1 MEETSE
7 LDTLTTKFN
16 NLCDDTVEIQTI
28 PNTSSS
34 STSTKVTSIKNY
46 KKIGFMVLGVF
57 IFSVILTY
65 FFIDP
70 KLYKENDKVSKK
82 QFLFIS
88 LCVTLFLFIYYY
100 GFRYILNKYF

>member
-1 MEETSE
+1 MEEKSE

-16 NLCDDTVEIQTI
+16 NLCDETVEIQTV

-34 STSTKVTSIKNY
+34 STKVSSITNY

-57 IFSVILTY
+57 IFSTILTY

>member
-16 NLCDDTVEIQTI
+16 NLCDETVEIQTI
-28 PNTSSS
+28 PKPSSS
-34 STSTKVTSIKNY
+34 STKVTSITNY

-57 IFSVILTY
+57 IFSIILTY

-70 KLYKENDKVSKK
+70 KFYKENDKVSKK